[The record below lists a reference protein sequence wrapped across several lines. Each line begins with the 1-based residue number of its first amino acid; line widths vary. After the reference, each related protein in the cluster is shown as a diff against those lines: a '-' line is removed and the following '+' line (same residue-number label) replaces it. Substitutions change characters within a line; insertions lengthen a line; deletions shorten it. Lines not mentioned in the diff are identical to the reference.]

1 MRRTYRTLNDYEIQ
15 RNAEV
20 GLFTRPSR
28 LFHSTAISSHRSI
41 KPNPERFTLL
51 NRVPFGKFNRGEPL
65 PVEVKRRSRYRGPVG
80 QFDGE
85 PVNAYGKSMAGRLAK
100 ALNTGYKIFL

>member
-1 MRRTYRTLNDYEIQ
+1 MMWQNPHFLRGFRGSYFS
-15 RNAEV
+15 
-20 GLFTRPSR
+20 LF
-28 LFHSTAISSHRSI
+28 
-41 KPNPERFTLL
+41 PNPERFTLL